1 MRYLKSVVAILLAV
15 FSAGFSSCAEAQETA
30 SGRSGDLDEVSVVS
44 ERVEVDSGPRASADR
59 AQLDESDQIDME
71 GFFDDIDDLSTLG
84 SDGERN
90 SFSIGGLSSNLVLST
105 LDGQTFSEGRSN
117 GGLGAGDIPTDMIL
131 RVDVRKNPVASM
143 EEGGAGGQVNLQ
155 VRVPMDIPKP
165 SNSVNVQLRYVP
177 DKGDISPSGSYFIGR
192 PLDTRKFGYMLSVT
206 LSDRSKHTDSQ
217 RISSWDLRDFDG
229 ASTYIPRQ
237 VSNSESETGQRSV
250 FIGLVLGFRPQ
261 QSLQINGK
269 ILLSQKQK
277 DSENHSLQHRVEKQ
291 RDILPLAFNER
302 FVSELESSDDN
313 RRNLRTAGNTR
324 EDQIDSMIL
333 GADFKWV
340 HEDWRVEGAIGYNTV
355 KSQSDRPSQSIIFEA
370 NSAFNYAANDDGSL
384 VMVYPDIFPA
394 NEDFD
399 ARRINLSARNA
410 KDSNRFGGI
419 DLTRQLSDGLVRRVK
434 FGAKVREM
442 TGSRRSPKGLVTM
455 DENLYLVDAASSQNR
470 QTPWDTVAWPAADM
484 EIVDSIVQSSQ
495 IDWRENLLNEYDI
508 EQRSSAVYLQADL
521 RGRLANERVLTGN
534 VGVRIVGTETWIA
547 GFQDNGEGPLPFSLQ
562 NDYTDVLPSFGMR
575 MRITDRTRMTIGVAK
590 VMTRPSFNSLAP
602 GNRLNFADKTAKS
615 GNPNL
620 QPFRANQIVTEL
632 IWAPAG
638 GSSVSGEIAY
648 RDVKSYFALAEESVE
663 INDDIFLVTRPVNGD
678 NGSILSASI
687 KLDQKLRRIARR
699 MRNFGV
705 TVSYTHNKS
714 RTDMVD
720 SFSGEELPLP
730 NTATDVI
737 KAGLTYS
744 NEALS
749 GKLRYNWRGKSL
761 KSPLSESGLSVWN
774 QPVGSLDL
782 NLGWQLNKNLRV
794 RLDAR
799 NLLNEE
805 QLQTTDYST
814 QLLRISERD
823 RSISASLRAKW

>member
-1 MRYLKSVVAILLAV
+1 
-15 FSAGFSSCAEAQETA
+15 
-30 SGRSGDLDEVSVVS
+30 
-44 ERVEVDSGPRASADR
+44 
-59 AQLDESDQIDME
+59 
-71 GFFDDIDDLSTLG
+71 
-84 SDGERN
+84 
-90 SFSIGGLSSNLVLST
+90 
-105 LDGQTFSEGRSN
+105 
-117 GGLGAGDIPTDMIL
+117 
-131 RVDVRKNPVASM
+131 
-143 EEGGAGGQVNLQ
+143 
-155 VRVPMDIPKP
+155 
-165 SNSVNVQLRYVP
+165 
-177 DKGDISPSGSYFIGR
+177 
-192 PLDTRKFGYMLSVT
+192 
-206 LSDRSKHTDSQ
+206 
-217 RISSWDLRDFDG
+217 
-229 ASTYIPRQ
+229 
-237 VSNSESETGQRSV
+237 
-250 FIGLVLGFRPQ
+250 
-261 QSLQINGK
+261 
-269 ILLSQKQK
+269 
-277 DSENHSLQHRVEKQ
+277 
-291 RDILPLAFNER
+291 
-302 FVSELESSDDN
+302 
-313 RRNLRTAGNTR
+313 
-324 EDQIDSMIL
+324 
-333 GADFKWV
+333 
-340 HEDWRVEGAIGYNTV
+340 
-355 KSQSDRPSQSIIFEA
+355 
-370 NSAFNYAANDDGSL
+370 
-384 VMVYPDIFPA
+384 
-394 NEDFD
+394 
-399 ARRINLSARNA
+399 
-410 KDSNRFGGI
+410 
-419 DLTRQLSDGLVRRVK
+419 
-434 FGAKVREM
+434 
-442 TGSRRSPKGLVTM
+442 
-455 DENLYLVDAASSQNR
+455 
-470 QTPWDTVAWPAADM
+470 
-484 EIVDSIVQSSQ
+484 
-495 IDWRENLLNEYDI
+495 
-508 EQRSSAVYLQADL
+508 
-521 RGRLANERVLTGN
+521 
-534 VGVRIVGTETWIA
+534 
-547 GFQDNGEGPLPFSLQ
+547 
-562 NDYTDVLPSFGMR
+562 